1 MNAILAFVA
10 LGFGIGV
17 ISGATGIGGGTLLA
31 PALMLFAG
39 VDPFVSVGT
48 DLFVS
53 VLTKAIGAL
62 IHQRA
67 NSLYR
72 EILKPL
78 CVAGVVGAVLGAIVL
93 YTLKAH
99 VNLAPAQLLLRH
111 TIGVVLFVCA
121 AFVLLSSFMR
131 GGGASPNAGLWAQ
144 IVGLV
149 VGAITTITGVGVG
162 SLTVP
167 ALHFIDGKRPLAQI
181 VGTTLVLAMFVTAVG
196 AVVHMALG
204 DVDYKL
210 SLWLMIGG
218 VPGVILGSAISLSAS
233 RWLRPVIVALLVI
246 SAYKLVV

>member
-1 MNAILAFVA
+1 MTAIIAFLA

-17 ISGATGIGGGTLLA
+17 VSGATGIGGGTLLA

-39 VDPFVSVGT
+39 LDPFVSVGT

-53 VLTKAIGAL
+53 VVTKAIGAR

-78 CVAGVVGAVLGAIVL
+78 CIFGVIGAILGAVALYVL
-93 YTLKAH
+93 KLH
-99 VNLAPAQLLLRH
+99 VNVAPAQLFLRH
-111 TIGVVLFVCA
+111 AIGIVLFVCA
-121 AFVLLSSFMR
+121 AFVLLSSFVR
-131 GGGASPNAGLWAQ
+131 GRGESGNPTLYAK

-162 SLTVP
+162 SLTLP
-167 ALHFIDGKRPLAQI
+167 SLHFISSKRPLSEI
-181 VGTTLVLAMFVTAVG
+181 VGTTLVFATFVTAVG
-196 AVVHMALG
+196 AAVHMALG

-210 SLWLMIGG
+210 SLWLLIGG
-218 VPGVILGSAISLSAS
+218 IPGVVVGSAISLSAS
-233 RWLRPVIVALLVI
+233 RWLRPIIVVLLIV
-246 SAYKLVV
+246 SAYKLVA